1 MKAHTVKKN
10 SSGNC
15 FLGGWCAGGYRMQS
29 IGAPSMENFQ
39 RKFLSCHS
47 DQKSVLTIRLGLI
60 FLFISTG
67 LEAYEGTHR
76 KEKQFG
82 ELFFRWV
89 VRRRVPNAKHWVA
102 KQCRLPKARYV
113 LSDAPKFQ
121 TRYLLCW
128 GFFYFTFCRSKSVL

>member
-29 IGAPSMENFQ
+29 IGSPSMENFQ

-47 DQKSVLTIRLGLI
+47 DQKSVLTIGLGLI
-60 FLFISTG
+60 FLFIPTG

-89 VRRRVPNAKHWVA
+89 VRRRLPNAKHWVA
-102 KQCRLPKARYV
+102 KHGKFSTKIFV
-113 LSDAPKFQ
+113 LSLRPYRVFITSLKVGK
-121 TRYLLCW
+121 RYSI
-128 GFFYFTFCRSKSVL
+128 FFYP